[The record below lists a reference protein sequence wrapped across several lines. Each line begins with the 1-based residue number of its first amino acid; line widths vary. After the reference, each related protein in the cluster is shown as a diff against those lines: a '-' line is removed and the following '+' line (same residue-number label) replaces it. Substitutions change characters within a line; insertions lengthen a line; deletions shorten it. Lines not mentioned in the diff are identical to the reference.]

1 RAATLARVLA
11 AIDRFSIR
19 HISPH
24 ILSDKLQFVVSSK
37 VGAIRSQRQT
47 KVCRTPSLART
58 FAASQLFGLRNL
70 IRDRSQLFCTGR
82 QLFKYLLPVAH
93 SLLIIACLKGGAAR
107 EVERFLI

>member
-1 RAATLARVLA
+1 MAMASDRVIHGLVQHFLFRAFEFQRAATLARVLA

-47 KVCRTPSLART
+47 KVCRTPSLTRT
-58 FAASQLFGLRNL
+58 LTASQLFGLRNL
-70 IRDRSQLFCTGR
+70 IRDRSQLF
-82 QLFKYLLPVAH
+82 
-93 SLLIIACLKGGAAR
+93 
-107 EVERFLI
+107 